1 MGYGTSRLDNSAKF
15 TQAILETS
23 CPSPSR
29 QTSAPSFQARVTHRQ
44 NFGTF
49 VMACANRLSLAT
61 RVTSMLLRSSRK
73 GQLSARARTMPPS
86 SCTTSEPTRS
96 WLSTHTTTSYAGSPR
111 WPLASPADYS
121 WLDTMT
127 LTSTFGTHSGLN
139 APVYLLATTTESAV
153 WVSPR
158 TAWQCVPDLGTA
170 SSRSG
175 IEEVKTTSKNP
186 SYKIIILT
194 TKPQSKLLKALE
206 DKETERQDHKKN
218 GFQFFSSFLAFLGF
232 AFPKFKISDQ
242 MSASPSKKSE
252 KIRLAFIVFFY
263 LCCSSLQVLHKLNLH
278 GKKRTIAAFKNKN
291 ETFSTLGF

>member
-1 MGYGTSRLDNSAKF
+1 MG
-15 TQAILETS
+15 
-23 CPSPSR
+23 
-29 QTSAPSFQARVTHRQ
+29 THRQ

-86 SCTTSEPTRS
+86 SCTTSD
-96 WLSTHTTTSYAGSPR
+96 AGSPR

-127 LTSTFGTHSGLN
+127 LTSMFGTHSGLN

-153 WVSPR
+153 WVSLR

-175 IEEVKTTSKNP
+175 IE
-186 SYKIIILT
+186 I
-194 TKPQSKLLKALE
+194 
-206 DKETERQDHKKN
+206 
-218 GFQFFSSFLAFLGF
+218 
-232 AFPKFKISDQ
+232 
-242 MSASPSKKSE
+242 
-252 KIRLAFIVFFY
+252 
-263 LCCSSLQVLHKLNLH
+263 
-278 GKKRTIAAFKNKN
+278 
-291 ETFSTLGF
+291 

>member
-1 MGYGTSRLDNSAKF
+1 MG
-15 TQAILETS
+15 
-23 CPSPSR
+23 
-29 QTSAPSFQARVTHRQ
+29 
-44 NFGTF
+44 
-49 VMACANRLSLAT
+49 MACANRLSLAT

-127 LTSTFGTHSGLN
+127 LTPMFGTHSGLN

-153 WVSPR
+153 WVSLR

-175 IEEVKTTSKNP
+175 IEITRSNSKNP
-186 SYKIIILT
+186 SYKITIILTT

-206 DKETERQDHKKN
+206 DKETERQQTKKWFRSN
-218 GFQFFSSFLAFLGF
+218 FFQVLFLALLGF
-232 AFPKFKISDQ
+232 RFPMFKISDD
-242 MSASPSKKSE
+242 E
-252 KIRLAFIVFFY
+252 
-263 LCCSSLQVLHKLNLH
+263 C
-278 GKKRTIAAFKNKN
+278 
-291 ETFSTLGF
+291 

>member
-1 MGYGTSRLDNSAKF
+1 MTTKLSLAAAICLVLYGTSRLDNSAKF

-127 LTSTFGTHSGLN
+127 LTSMFGTHSGLN

-153 WVSPR
+153 WVSLR

-175 IEEVKTTSKNP
+175 IEIETTRLSNSKNP
-186 SYKIIILT
+186 SYKITIILTT
-194 TKPQSKLLKALE
+194 TKPQSKLSKALE
-206 DKETERQDHKKN
+206 DKETERQRTKKWFRSN
-218 GFQFFSSFLAFLGF
+218 FFQVLFLALLGF
-232 AFPKFKISDQ
+232 RFPMFKISDD
-242 MSASPSKKSE
+242 E
-252 KIRLAFIVFFY
+252 
-263 LCCSSLQVLHKLNLH
+263 C
-278 GKKRTIAAFKNKN
+278 
-291 ETFSTLGF
+291 